1 LKGCFIVT
9 SYDESLQF
17 KSGVTLRNR
26 LMMSPMTTTQSFYNG
41 SITRDEIDYYTQRA
55 AGLGAVITGAAN
67 VEDLGKGWH
76 GELSIAHDSMLPGL
90 SALAKGIQSQGAKA
104 IVQIFHAGRMTHR
117 AVLNGEQIV
126 SASAVAALR
135 DDAETPRAMTIDE
148 IHATIDAFGEATR
161 RAIQAGFDGIELHGA
176 NTYLIQQFFSPHSNR
191 RTDEYGGKTPQERY
205 RFIDELLQSV
215 FKAVDKYADRPFIVG
230 YRFSPEEF
238 EEPGIR
244 FEDTLWLLSQLRDSR
259 LDYVHVSLNN
269 YDRVA
274 RDKNHADKP
283 LIAYVHD
290 ALQGKL
296 PLVGVGGVRT
306 RADVQAVLQDAELV
320 AVGQQL
326 LYDPTWAVK
335 LAKNADDTMVTAPF
349 EEAVEVTPLNR
360 PLYEFAAA
368 RYHSVINS

>member
-1 LKGCFIVT
+1 MTSFNEPLK
-9 SYDESLQF
+9 F

-41 SITRDEIDYYTQRA
+41 SITHDEIDYYTQRA
-55 AGLGAVITGAAN
+55 TGLGAVITDAAN

-76 GELSIAHDSMLPGL
+76 GELSIAHDTMLPGL
-90 SALAKGIQSQGAKA
+90 SALAHGIQSQGAKA

-117 AVLNGEQIV
+117 AVLNSEQIV

-135 DDAETPRAMTIDE
+135 DDAETPRAMSIDE
-148 IHATIDAFGEATR
+148 IHTTISAFGEATR

-191 RTDEYGGKTPQERY
+191 RTDEYGGRTPQERF
-205 RFIDELLQSV
+205 RFIDELL
-215 FKAVDKYADRPFIVG
+215 KAVFAAVDQYADRPFIVG

-244 FEDTLWLLSQLRDSR
+244 LEDTLWLLSQLRESR

-269 YDRVA
+269 YDRVS
-274 RDKNHADKP
+274 RDPQYQDKS
-283 LIAYVHD
+283 IMTYVHE

-306 RADVQAVLQDAELV
+306 RDDVKTVLQTAELV

-335 LAKNADDTMVTAPF
+335 LAKNADNTMVTAPF

-360 PLYEFAAA
+360 PLYEFAAS

>member
-1 LKGCFIVT
+1 MTSFNEPLK
-9 SYDESLQF
+9 F

-41 SITRDEIDYYTQRA
+41 SITHDEIDYYTQRA
-55 AGLGAVITGAAN
+55 TGLGAVITGAAN

-76 GELSIAHDSMLPGL
+76 GELSIAHDTMLPGL
-90 SALAKGIQSQGAKA
+90 SALAHGIQSQGAKA

-135 DDAETPRAMTIDE
+135 DDAETPRAMSIDK
-148 IHATIDAFGEATR
+148 IHATIAAFGEATR

-176 NTYLIQQFFSPHSNR
+176 NTYLIQQFFSPHSNH
-191 RTDEYGGKTPQERY
+191 RTDEYGGRTPQERF
-205 RFIDELLQSV
+205 RFIDELL
-215 FKAVDKYADRPFIVG
+215 KAVFAAVDQYADRPFIVG

-244 FEDTLWLLSQLRDSR
+244 FEDTLWLLSQLRESR

-269 YDRVA
+269 YDRVS
-274 RDKNHADKP
+274 RNPQYQDKS
-283 LIAYVHD
+283 IMTYVHE

-306 RADVQAVLQDAELV
+306 RDDVKTVLQTAELV

-349 EEAVEVTPLNR
+349 EEAVEVTPLSR
-360 PLYEFAAA
+360 PLYEFAAS

>member
-1 LKGCFIVT
+1 MT

-117 AVLNGEQIV
+117 EVLNGEQIV

-205 RFIDELLQSV
+205 HFIDELLQSV

-244 FEDTLWLLSQLRDSR
+244 FEDTLWLLSQLRDSQ

-274 RDKNHADKP
+274 RDEKHADKP

-296 PLVGVGGVRT
+296 PLVGVGGVRA
-306 RADVQAVLQDAELV
+306 RSDVQAVLQDAELV

>member
-1 LKGCFIVT
+1 MTSFNEPLK
-9 SYDESLQF
+9 F

-41 SITRDEIDYYTQRA
+41 SITHDEIDYYTQRA

-90 SALAKGIQSQGAKA
+90 SGLAHGIQSQGAKA

-117 AVLNGEQIV
+117 DVLNGEQIV

-135 DDAETPRAMTIDE
+135 DDVETPRAMSIDE
-148 IHATIDAFGEATR
+148 IHATIAAFGEATR

-191 RTDEYGGKTPQERY
+191 RTDEYGGHTPQARF
-205 RFIDELLQSV
+205 RFIDELL
-215 FKAVDKYADRPFIVG
+215 KAVFAAVDQYADRPFIVG

-244 FEDTLWLLSQLRDSR
+244 LEDTLWLLSQLRESR

-269 YDRVA
+269 YDRVS
-274 RDKNHADKP
+274 RDSQYQDKS
-283 LIAYVHD
+283 IMTYVHE

-306 RADVQAVLQDAELV
+306 RDDVKTVLQTAELV

>member
-1 LKGCFIVT
+1 MTSFNEPLK
-9 SYDESLQF
+9 F

-41 SITRDEIDYYTQRA
+41 SITHDEIDYYTQRA
-55 AGLGAVITGAAN
+55 TGLGAVITGAAN

-76 GELSIAHDSMLPGL
+76 GELSIAHDTMLPGL
-90 SALAKGIQSQGAKA
+90 SALAHGIQSQGAKA

-135 DDAETPRAMTIDE
+135 DDAETPRAMSIDE
-148 IHATIDAFGEATR
+148 IHATIAAFGEATR

-191 RTDEYGGKTPQERY
+191 RTGRTPQERF
-205 RFIDELLQSV
+205 RFIDELL
-215 FKAVDKYADRPFIVG
+215 KAVFAAVDQYADRPFIVG

-244 FEDTLWLLSQLRDSR
+244 FEDTLWLLSQLRESR

-269 YDRVA
+269 YDRVS
-274 RDKNHADKP
+274 RDPQYQD
-283 LIAYVHD
+283 
-290 ALQGKL
+290 KL

-306 RADVQAVLQDAELV
+306 RDDVKTVLQTAELV

-349 EEAVEVTPLNR
+349 EEAVEVTPLSR
-360 PLYEFAAA
+360 PLYEFAAS